1 MDNERGA
8 REGGGGD
15 IGGELKGGR
24 VRVTTLGS
32 ALVDCRSVVTACSYR
47 EPHESYYNKH
57 VFHCHSTLLRG
68 QEEGCA
74 GSEGKG
80 R

>member
-47 EPHESYYNKH
+47 EPHESYYNKPY
-57 VFHCHSTLLRG
+57 
-68 QEEGCA
+68 GCKYFVHA
-74 GSEGKG
+74 SPLVS
-80 R
+80 